1 MSGLSFVLQESRV
14 GQYGNNVTRLLYK
27 ITSLKNVQ
35 LDINLYA
42 APTTNIYVSLHT
54 LLKRIQNEFIFFY

>member
-27 ITSLKNVQ
+27 ITSLKNFQ
-35 LDINLYA
+35 LDIHLYA
-42 APTTNIYVSLHT
+42 APTTNIHVSLYA
-54 LLKRIQNEFIFFY
+54 LLKRI